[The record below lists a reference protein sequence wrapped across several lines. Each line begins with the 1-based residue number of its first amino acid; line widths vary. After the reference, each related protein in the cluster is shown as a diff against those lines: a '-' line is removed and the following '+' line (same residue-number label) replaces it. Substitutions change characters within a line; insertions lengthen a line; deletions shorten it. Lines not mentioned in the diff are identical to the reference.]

1 MDNKVLATVN
11 GVNITEEDVT
21 RLIARYPQENRAYLN
36 SPQGRNQLLSEMVSF
51 ELMYNKGKELNL
63 ENSEEYK
70 AQLKA
75 MEKDLLTQYTINKLF
90 EGVQI
95 SPEDV
100 RAHYENNKEAF
111 VEPPMVSAKH
121 ILVDSED
128 KAKELY
134 NDIKAEK
141 LSFEEA
147 AMQYSSCPSKEQGG
161 SLGEFSRGMMVPEFE
176 NAAFSMSVGEISEP
190 VKSQFGYHLIKLE
203 SKKEQTEK
211 AFEEVQGQV
220 AQQLIQEKRTQHFSN
235 MIEELTEKY
244 GVKYY

>member
-21 RLIARYPQENRAYLN
+21 RLIARYPQENRGYLN
-36 SPQGRNQLLSEMVSF
+36 TPQGRNQLLREMVSF
-51 ELMYNKGKELNL
+51 ELMYNKGKELNYS
-63 ENSEEYK
+63 ESEEYK

-75 MEKDLLTQYTINKLF
+75 MEKDFLTQYTINKLF

-121 ILVDSED
+121 ILVDSEE

-134 NDIKAEK
+134 NDIKAGK

-161 SLGEFSRGMMVPEFE
+161 NLGEFSRGMMVPEFE
-176 NAAFSMSVGEISEP
+176 QAAFAMSVGEISEP

-211 AFEEVQGQV
+211 SFEEIQGQV
-220 AQQLIQEKRTQHFSN
+220 AQQLIQEKRTKHFSN